1 VNLLLWLLGQGAV
14 VSLVVD
20 ALKRNPFVANHPKL
34 VAAILNA
41 LALAATELAGKQLS
55 PDVANFIVNL
65 AAAFAAS
72 VGFYQVTKDVKSQ
85 GK

>member
-1 VNLLLWLLGQGAV
+1 MNLVLWLLGQGAV

-20 ALKRNPFVANHPKL
+20 ALKRNPFVAAHPKL

-41 LALAATELAGKQLS
+41 LALAAAELAGKQLS
-55 PDVANFIVNL
+55 PEVVSFIVNL

-72 VGFYQVTKDVKSQ
+72 VGFYQVNKDIRQQ
-85 GK
+85 GR